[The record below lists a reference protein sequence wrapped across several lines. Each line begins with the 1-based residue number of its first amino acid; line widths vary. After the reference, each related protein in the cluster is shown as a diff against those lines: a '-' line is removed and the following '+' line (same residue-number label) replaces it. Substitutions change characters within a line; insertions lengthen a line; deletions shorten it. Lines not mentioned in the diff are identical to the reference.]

1 MKKTGAKKLYV
12 IIVILLFFS
21 AKDTVK
27 VSAGK
32 ESLPYKG
39 DKTTIPE
46 KNKNNE
52 PSKKYDC
59 FKPGQIWKDNNGVHI
74 NAHGGGLLFY
84 DDTYYWFGEHK
95 IKGRKGNTAQVGVH
109 CYSSKDIY
117 NWVDEGI
124 VLKVSEDSKSDIAKG
139 CILERPKVIYNKN
152 TNKFVMWFHLE
163 LKSQRYKSAR
173 SGVAVSDTPAGPYTF
188 LNSFRPNAKC
198 WPVNVTAQQKKPID
212 PAGYKNKKFDGG
224 FDSSIKN
231 YNILGRDYKTGQMA
245 RDMTL
250 FVDDDGKAYH
260 LYASEENS
268 TLHISLL
275 SDDYLEPAGKYIR
288 VFEYRWMEAPAICK
302 RYGKYYLIASGCTG
316 WAPNDARSA
325 VADSIW
331 GPWKKLG
338 NPCVGKGSEKTFGGQ
353 STYILKVPDK
363 KDAFIALFDIWRPKN
378 PIDGRYMWLPVE
390 FTSEGIQ
397 LKYLQ
402 QWNLSYFE

>member
-21 AKDTVK
+21 AKEAVK

-95 IKGRKGNTAQVGVH
+95 IRGRKGNTAQVGVH

-117 NWVDEGI
+117 NWLDEGI
-124 VLKVSEDSKSDIAKG
+124 VLKVSEDPKSDIGKG
-139 CILERPKVIYNKN
+139 CILERPKVIYNKK

-188 LNSFRPNAKC
+188 LNSFLYL
-198 WPVNVTAQQKKPID
+198 D
-212 PAGYKNKKFDGG
+212 H
-224 FDSSIKN
+224 
-231 YNILGRDYKTGQMA
+231 
-245 RDMTL
+245 
-250 FVDDDGKAYH
+250 FVR
-260 LYASEENS
+260 EN
-268 TLHISLL
+268 
-275 SDDYLEPAGKYIR
+275 
-288 VFEYRWMEAPAICK
+288 
-302 RYGKYYLIASGCTG
+302 
-316 WAPNDARSA
+316 
-325 VADSIW
+325 
-331 GPWKKLG
+331 
-338 NPCVGKGSEKTFGGQ
+338 
-353 STYILKVPDK
+353 
-363 KDAFIALFDIWRPKN
+363 
-378 PIDGRYMWLPVE
+378 
-390 FTSEGIQ
+390 
-397 LKYLQ
+397 
-402 QWNLSYFE
+402 